1 MTLDYKSK
9 DKQDNMTK
17 KKQVSFS
24 CIISLGF
31 FLLDSFSWILS
42 LVQVRVEYKAIP
54 PQIFVSQLNAFLR
67 DLQPPSGFRAEIFW
81 ERIVTTEEAEMEEQQ
96 QSK

>member
-17 KKQVSFS
+17 KKT
-24 CIISLGF
+24 GF
-31 FLLDSFSWILS
+31 FLLYYFSWILS

-67 DLQPPSGFRAEIFW
+67 DPQPPSGFRAEIFW

>member
-1 MTLDYKSK
+1 
-9 DKQDNMTK
+9 
-17 KKQVSFS
+17 
-24 CIISLGF
+24 
-31 FLLDSFSWILS
+31 
-42 LVQVRVEYKAIP
+42 VRVEYKAIP